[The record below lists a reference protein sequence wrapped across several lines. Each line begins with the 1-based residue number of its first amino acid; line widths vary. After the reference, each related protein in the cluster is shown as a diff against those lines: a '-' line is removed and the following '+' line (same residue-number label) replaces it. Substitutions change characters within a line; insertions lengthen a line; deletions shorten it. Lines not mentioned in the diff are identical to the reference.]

1 MGAMLI
7 LFALLI
13 VTGGVRLIADAM
25 IRWFPAFTSLG

>member
-13 VTGGVRLIADAM
+13 ATNSVNYIAQWLIDHV
-25 IRWFPAFTSLG
+25 PSLVKLG